1 MYLQSGFSKQKI
13 HVTGTIYKATPTH
26 DVAFNLE
33 QKTSEASKSV
43 CKPRDPYLMK
53 THSIIYSTEE

>member
-33 QKTSEASKSV
+33 QKTEAKQVNLCVSQET
-43 CKPRDPYLMK
+43 P
-53 THSIIYSTEE
+53 I